1 MRTEAPSRAHTHA
14 RTNRHVTDST
24 FSGLGWTNF
33 NLPFKLYGD
42 PDSESPGSR
51 RRRLGGGKVLAGRRQ
66 AGNGTAPDK
75 CKIAKQ
81 SENELGQKWMS
92 VFIGLAGAFKTRIVT
107 RISGIISGDPETIQ
121 NAGGQTPGQI
131 LGFSWSPL
139 ADEATMFGVME
150 MPVINKQWQGMSE
163 SAAEAINSGC
173 NEYVGWGFFSYGVQ
187 LATIGSIVYMIYK
200 ARAADPPLIV
210 FRWSNLP
217 YVAPHGMP
225 YFQPAHEEDLKK
237 AEQEKEQ
244 AKQEK
249 AKQKEEDK
257 KHLEALKNFNLQA
270 EGDKL
275 KRKAEQERQDFE
287 RLQREAQQSAMSA
300 TNAAT
305 RYVCVCVRGRA
316 PERLCACGWV
326 PFR

>member
-1 MRTEAPSRAHTHA
+1 M
-14 RTNRHVTDST
+14 
-24 FSGLGWTNF
+24 
-33 NLPFKLYGD
+33 
-42 PDSESPGSR
+42 
-51 RRRLGGGKVLAGRRQ
+51 
-66 AGNGTAPDK
+66 
-75 CKIAKQ
+75 
-81 SENELGQKWMS
+81 
-92 VFIGLAGAFKTRIVT
+92 
-107 RISGIISGDPETIQ
+107 DPEV
-121 NAGGQTPGQI
+121 QTV
-131 LGFSWSPL
+131 
-139 ADEATMFGVME
+139 TT
-150 MPVINKQWQGMSE
+150 K

-217 YVAPHGMP
+217 YIAPHGMP

-237 AEQEKEQ
+237 AEQEKQ
-244 AKQEK
+244 AKAEEK

-275 KRKAEQERQDFE
+275 KRKAEQERQEFE
-287 RLQREAQQSAMSA
+287 RLQREAQQSARSA